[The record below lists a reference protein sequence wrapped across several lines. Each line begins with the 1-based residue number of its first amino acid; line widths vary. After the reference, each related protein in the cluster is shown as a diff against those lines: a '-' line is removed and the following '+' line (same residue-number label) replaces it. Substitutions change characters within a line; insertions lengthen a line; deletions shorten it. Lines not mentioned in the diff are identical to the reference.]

1 MEHIDSIRWNKTVNI
16 YNRFNFFIQIYLY
29 KASPVYNYLKVGLSY
44 SCNLI
49 WLIKNPAIL
58 SINGKVY
65 IKNRIV
71 YSLHDFSHYKDKM
84 ADTRWIE
91 GTSSK
96 AFISCSIMPLILS
109 HQEFEAILSVK
120 NHLYIPLSTL
130 IDLRDL

>member
-1 MEHIDSIRWNKTVNI
+1 M
-16 YNRFNFFIQIYLY
+16 
-29 KASPVYNYLKVGLSY
+29 SY
-44 SCNLI
+44 SCNLV
-49 WLIKNPAIL
+49 WLIKKTAIL

-65 IKNRIV
+65 IKNRII

-96 AFISCSIMPLILS
+96 AFVSCSIMPLILI
-109 HQEFEAILSVK
+109 HQEFEAILAVK
-120 NHLYIPLSTL
+120 NHLYIPLRTL